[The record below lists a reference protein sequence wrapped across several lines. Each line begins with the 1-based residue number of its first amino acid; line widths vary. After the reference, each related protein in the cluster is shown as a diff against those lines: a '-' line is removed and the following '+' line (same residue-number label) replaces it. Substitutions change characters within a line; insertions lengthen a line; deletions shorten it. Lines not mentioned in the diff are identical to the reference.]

1 MPGVWLLNKFG
12 HSLLPVVI
20 NKLGIDCT
28 ARGTEDQLGQTQSS
42 LGDQSGK
49 SESQFAGE

>member
-1 MPGVWLLNKFG
+1 MPDGWLLNKFG
-12 HSLLPVVI
+12 NCLLPVVI
-20 NKLGIDCT
+20 NKLGMDCS